1 MEKGVGDKWM
11 TRDVSESIDE
21 YCESQ
26 YGHTN
31 WAYLSTLYKHE
42 RREFNDKDLGVIE
55 GGIVFYWKKI
65 SCCDFCGI
73 EEDNVDEDFITHDGE
88 LYCSDCFKKGGD

>member
-1 MEKGVGDKWM
+1 M

-31 WAYLSTLYKHE
+31 WAYLSTLSKQE

-55 GGIVFYWKKI
+55 GGIVFYWKKYLAVI
-65 SCCDFCGI
+65 SVGLKKIMLTKISLPTMGSYIVPIVLRKEVI
-73 EEDNVDEDFITHDGE
+73 ENFYI
-88 LYCSDCFKKGGD
+88 